1 MYQAVFFD
9 VFNTL
14 VHLHWPGRP
23 ETRRLPLQRVLEHRL
38 SHLDASWQA
47 AYGRA
52 RGGPSG
58 QVSLFTKLFAAAAD
72 HTGVAKGSLLAPM
85 RRNETTL
92 RHWLNVY
99 EDTVTTLQT
108 LSESCKLGIISNA
121 WPYVESMLRLLG
133 LWDYFESVTISA
145 QVGLSKPNPA
155 IYQLALRTLHIGA
168 EQALFV
174 DDMPQNV
181 VAAERVGIK
190 GLWLLRSPV
199 SPDDVPAPYRQLTQ
213 IYTLHQLIPLIKGA

>member
-14 VHLHWPGRP
+14 ITLHWPGRSDN
-23 ETRRLPLQRVLEHRL
+23 RRLPLQRAVEHRL
-38 SHLDASWQA
+38 SHLDGSWQA

-52 RGGPSG
+52 RSSASG
-58 QVSLFTKLFAAAAD
+58 QVNLFTRLSALAAD
-72 HTGVAKGSLLAPM
+72 HTGVAKGTLLKPM

-99 EDTVTTLQT
+99 EDSVTTLQT

-133 LWDYFESVTISA
+133 LWDYFESVILSA

-155 IYQLALRTLHIGA
+155 IYELALRTLHIRA

-181 VAAERVGIK
+181 LAAERVGIK
-190 GLWLLRSPV
+190 GVWLLRSPV
-199 SPDDVPAPYRQLTQ
+199 SPHGIPAPYRHLTQ
-213 IYTLHQLIPLIKGA
+213 IYTLHQLIPLMEKA

>member
-14 VHLHWPGRP
+14 ITLHWPGRSDNH
-23 ETRRLPLQRVLEHRL
+23 RLPLQRVVERRL
-38 SHLDASWQA
+38 SRIDGSWQA

-52 RGGPSG
+52 RSSSG
-58 QVSLFTKLFAAAAD
+58 HVSLFTRLSAAAAD
-72 HTGVAKGSLLAPM
+72 HTGVAKGTLLKPM
-85 RRNETTL
+85 RRNETSL

-108 LSESCKLGIISNA
+108 LNGSCKLGVISNA

-133 LWDYFESVTISA
+133 LWDYFESVILSA

-155 IYQLALRTLHIGA
+155 IYELGLRALHIHA

-181 VAAERVGIK
+181 VAAERVGLR

-199 SPDDVPAPYRQLTQ
+199 SPDDIPGPYRHLTQ
-213 IYTLHQLIPLIKGA
+213 IYTLHQLIPLIEQV

>member
-14 VHLHWPGRP
+14 ITLHWPGRP
-23 ETRRLPLQRVLEHRL
+23 DNRRLPLQRVVERRL
-38 SHLDASWQA
+38 SRIDGSWQA

-52 RGGPSG
+52 RSASG
-58 QVSLFTKLFAAAAD
+58 HVSLFTRLSAAVAD
-72 HTGVAKGSLLAPM
+72 HTGVAKGTLLKPM
-85 RRNETTL
+85 RRNETSL

-108 LSESCKLGIISNA
+108 LNESCKLGIISNA
-121 WPYVESMLRLLG
+121 WPYVEHMLRLLG
-133 LWDYFESVTISA
+133 LWDYFESVILSA

-155 IYQLALRTLHIGA
+155 IFELGLRALHIHA

-181 VAAERVGIK
+181 VAAERVGIR

-199 SPDDVPAPYRQLTQ
+199 APEDIPSPYRHLTQ
-213 IYTLHQLIPLIKGA
+213 IYTLHQLIALIEKA